1 MVRPFGARKERTP
14 MKPFSHLTDQ
24 RVVKALA
31 HPLRVQILGLLEH
44 RTASPSE
51 LAAELNV
58 PLGNVSY
65 HVRQLQSFGLIRLVR
80 TTPRRGS
87 IEHHYELVAR
97 PDITDHEWESL
108 PDIVKHAMVGAALAP
123 IGRLVQDA
131 AATGGFSRREAHL
144 SRTGLTLDDEGWSQV
159 SDILVGMFERLSAIE
174 QDSIER
180 LAHGESEP
188 SHSTVVLMHFESPPV
203 EQSHNGAEHHGVAVS
218 SAAAASAR

>member
-1 MVRPFGARKERTP
+1 MVSKFGPRKESA
-14 MKPFSHLTDQ
+14 MKPFADLSDQ

-31 HPLRVQILGLLEH
+31 HPLRVQILSMLEQQ
-44 RTASPSE
+44 TASPSE
-51 LAAELNV
+51 LAAELRV

-97 PDITDHEWESL
+97 PDITDQAWDGL

-123 IGRLVQDA
+123 LGRLVNDA
-131 AATGGFSRREAHL
+131 ATAGGFTRREAHL
-144 SRTGLTLDDEGWSQV
+144 SRTAMTLDEEGWRHV
-159 SDILVGMFERLSAIE
+159 SDLLVGMFEKLEEIE
-174 QDSIER
+174 RDAGER
-180 LAHGESEP
+180 LAAGESEP

-203 EQSHNGAEHHGVAVS
+203 ENEHARDEHHDGATSNSMPTVH
-218 SAAAASAR
+218 

>member
-1 MVRPFGARKERTP
+1 
-14 MKPFSHLTDQ
+14 MKPFAHLTDQ

-51 LAAELNV
+51 LAAELRV

-97 PDITDHEWESL
+97 PDITDSEWESL

-131 AATGGFSRREAHL
+131 ATTGGFGRREAHL
-144 SRTGLTLDDEGWSQV
+144 SRTALALDDAGWREASELLIELC
-159 SDILVGMFERLSAIE
+159 DRLGEIERESL
-174 QDSIER
+174 ER
-180 LAHGESEP
+180 LAESGAEP
-188 SHSTVVLMHFESPPV
+188 SQSTVVMMHFESPPV
-203 EQSHNGAEHHGVAVS
+203 VDEIGAAQHAGALSGATADH
-218 SAAAASAR
+218 

>member
-1 MVRPFGARKERTP
+1 MVRKLGAREETP
-14 MKPFSHLTDQ
+14 MKPFADLSDQ

-31 HPLRVQILGLLEH
+31 HPLRVQILGLLESQ
-44 RTASPSE
+44 TASPSE
-51 LAAELNV
+51 LAAELRV

-97 PDITDHEWESL
+97 PDITDQAWDGL

-123 IGRLVQDA
+123 LGRLVNDA

-144 SRTGLTLDDEGWSQV
+144 SRTALRLDDEGWR
-159 SDILVGMFERLSAIE
+159 DAAALLIELCERLRDVVRGGLAAIG
-174 QDSIER
+174 
-180 LAHGESEP
+180 ASEGHAP
-188 SHSTVVLMHFESPPV
+188 
-203 EQSHNGAEHHGVAVS
+203 
-218 SAAAASAR
+218 

>member
-1 MVRPFGARKERTP
+1 
-14 MKPFSHLTDQ
+14 MKPFAHLTDQ

-51 LAAELNV
+51 LAAELRV

-87 IEHHYELVAR
+87 IEHHYELIAR
-97 PDITDHEWESL
+97 PDITDGEWETL

-131 AATGGFSRREAHL
+131 ATAGGFGRREAHL
-144 SRTGLTLDDEGWSQV
+144 SRTALSLDDEGWRDAAALLIEVCDKLGEIERES
-159 SDILVGMFERLSAIE
+159 LERLSEEA
-174 QDSIER
+174 
-180 LAHGESEP
+180 AKEP
-188 SHSTVVLMHFESPPV
+188 TPSTVVLMHFESPPV
-203 EQSHNGAEHHGVAVS
+203 VDDV
-218 SAAAASAR
+218 AAAQHASAGELSRA

>member
-1 MVRPFGARKERTP
+1 
-14 MKPFSHLTDQ
+14 MKPFAHLTDQ

-51 LAAELNV
+51 LAGELRV

-87 IEHHYELVAR
+87 IEHHYELIAR
-97 PDITDHEWESL
+97 PDITDGEWETL

-131 AATGGFSRREAHL
+131 ATAGGFGRREAHL
-144 SRTGLTLDDEGWSQV
+144 SRTALTLDDEGWHEASALLIELCDRLGEV
-159 SDILVGMFERLSAIE
+159 ERQSL
-174 QDSIER
+174 ER
-180 LAHGESEP
+180 LAEAQADDP
-188 SHSTVVLMHFESPPV
+188 SPSTVVLMHFESPPV
-203 EQSHNGAEHHGVAVS
+203 VDEIGAAQR
-218 SAAAASAR
+218 ASAGALSTAY

>member
-1 MVRPFGARKERTP
+1 
-14 MKPFSHLTDQ
+14 MKPYADLSDQ

-44 RTASPSE
+44 QTASPSE
-51 LAAELNV
+51 LAAELRV

-97 PDITDHEWESL
+97 PDITDQAWDGL

-123 IGRLVQDA
+123 LGRHVNDA
-131 AATGGFSRREAHL
+131 AAAGGFSRREAHL
-144 SRTGLTLDDEGWSQV
+144 SRTALDARRRGLARGLRPAGRHVRPPRGRSSTRASSGSRTAEGRAVALDG
-159 SDILVGMFERLSAIE
+159 R
-174 QDSIER
+174 
-180 LAHGESEP
+180 AHALRV
-188 SHSTVVLMHFESPPV
+188 TA
-203 EQSHNGAEHHGVAVS
+203 GARGQPRGREAPRRRGH
-218 SAAAASAR
+218 

>member
-1 MVRPFGARKERTP
+1 
-14 MKPFSHLTDQ
+14 MKPFAHLTDQ

-31 HPLRVQILGLLEH
+31 HPLRVEILGLLEH

-51 LAAELNV
+51 LAAELRV

-97 PDITDHEWESL
+97 PDITDGEWESL

-131 AATGGFSRREAHL
+131 ATAGGFGRREAHL
-144 SRTGLTLDDEGWSQV
+144 SRTALALDDDGWREAAGLLIELC
-159 SDILVGMFERLSAIE
+159 DRLGE
-174 QDSIER
+174 IER
-180 LAHGESEP
+180 ESLERSAESGAEP
-188 SHSTVVLMHFESPPV
+188 SQSTVVLMHFESPPV
-203 EQSHNGAEHHGVAVS
+203 VDEIGAAQHADARSGAT
-218 SAAAASAR
+218 AAH

>member
-1 MVRPFGARKERTP
+1 
-14 MKPFSHLTDQ
+14 MKPFAHLTDQ

-51 LAAELNV
+51 LAAELRV

-65 HVRQLQSFGLIRLVR
+65 HVRQLQAFGLIRLVR

-87 IEHHYELVAR
+87 IEHHYELLAR
-97 PDITDHEWESL
+97 PDITDNEWETL

-131 AATGGFSRREAHL
+131 ATAGGFGRREAHL
-144 SRTGLTLDDEGWSQV
+144 SRTAVALDEQGWRDAAALLIELCERLDDV
-159 SDILVGMFERLSAIE
+159 ERASL
-174 QDSIER
+174 ER
-180 LAHGESEP
+180 IAETGAEAP
-188 SHSTVVLMHFESPPV
+188 PPSTVVLMHFESPPV
-203 EQSHNGAEHHGVAVS
+203 QEETSGAHDADALS
-218 SAAAASAR
+218 SATAAL

>member
-1 MVRPFGARKERTP
+1 

-131 AATGGFSRREAHL
+131 AAAGGFGRREAHL
-144 SRTGLTLDDEGWSQV
+144 SRTALTLDDEGWR
-159 SDILVGMFERLSAIE
+159 DAAALLIELCERLG
-174 QDSIER
+174 DVER
-180 LAHGESEP
+180 ESLERIAETATDTP
-188 SHSTVVLMHFESPPV
+188 PPSTVVLMHFESPPV
-203 EQSHNGAEHHGVAVS
+203 REEAHGAHNAEALS
-218 SAAAASAR
+218 SATAAL

>member
-1 MVRPFGARKERTP
+1 MVSHLGPRKESA
-14 MKPFSHLTDQ
+14 MKPFADLSDQ

-31 HPLRVQILGLLEH
+31 HPLRVQILSLLEQQ
-44 RTASPSE
+44 TASPSE
-51 LAAELNV
+51 LSAELRV

-97 PDITDHEWESL
+97 PDITDQAWDGL

-123 IGRLVQDA
+123 LGRLVNDA
-131 AATGGFSRREAHL
+131 ATAGGFTRREAHL
-144 SRTGLTLDDEGWSQV
+144 SRTAMTLDEEGWRHV
-159 SDILVGMFERLSAIE
+159 SELLVGMFEKLEEIE
-174 QDSIER
+174 HDAVER
-180 LAHGESEP
+180 LADGESEP

-203 EQSHNGAEHHGVAVS
+203 ADDHARAEHHDGATS
-218 SAAAASAR
+218 NSMPAAY

>member
-1 MVRPFGARKERTP
+1 MVSRPEARKETP
-14 MKPFSHLTDQ
+14 MKPFAHLTDQ

-51 LAAELNV
+51 LAAELRV

-131 AATGGFSRREAHL
+131 ATAGGFGRREAHL
-144 SRTGLTLDDEGWSQV
+144 SRTGLTLDGEGWREASELLMELC
-159 SDILVGMFERLSAIE
+159 DRLGAIE
-174 QDSIER
+174 RESLER
-180 LAHGESEP
+180 IAESGDEP
-188 SHSTVVLMHFESPPV
+188 AQSTVVLMHFESPPV
-203 EQSHNGAEHHGVAVS
+203 PEETGAPDHAGALS
-218 SAAAASAR
+218 SAVAH